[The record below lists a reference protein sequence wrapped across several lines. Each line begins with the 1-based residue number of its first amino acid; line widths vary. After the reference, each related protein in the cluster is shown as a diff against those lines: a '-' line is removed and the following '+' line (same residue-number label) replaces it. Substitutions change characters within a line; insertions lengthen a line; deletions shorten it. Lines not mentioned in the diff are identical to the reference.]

1 MQQTTYKLVTK
12 GKIYFSFIPVE
23 DIHIF
28 FYTYYQF
35 RKFFS
40 LANIYCHNSIFSK
53 ILSIQSILCPLS
65 NFVL

>member
-12 GKIYFSFIPVE
+12 GKIYFSFIPVK

-35 RKFFS
+35 RKFFFPS
-40 LANIYCHNSIFSK
+40 KYLLPQQYIFQNSINTKYFMSF
-53 ILSIQSILCPLS
+53 I
-65 NFVL
+65 

>member
-12 GKIYFSFIPVE
+12 GKIYFSFIPVK

-40 LANIYCHNSIFSK
+40 LANIYGHNSIFSK